1 MASTPPS
8 LQHVPPPVRCP
19 PDAPQ
24 LTLTRCRPRRPLRG
38 FSEQLR
44 EAWAERRAAQ
54 RWHKGASVEPPY
66 VEPAAEKGGAGARR
80 ALRGGRQP
88 PCSASIGGE
97 VVAVLDDERSRS
109 LQQARRTAQV
119 GPRRRRH
126 RRPPW
131 RTWAA
136 ADAAL
141 ELSKCRCWAAFM
153 VPRARLKGAHRVLEV
168 LELLARVPLVE
179 R

>member
-44 EAWAERRAAQ
+44 EAWAERRTAQ
-54 RWHKGASVEPPY
+54 RWHKGASVEPTY
-66 VEPAAEKGGAGARR
+66 VEPAPEKGSAGARR
-80 ALRGGRQP
+80 ALRSGRQP
-88 PCSASIGGE
+88 PCSASIGGK

-119 GPRRRRH
+119 GPRRRR
-126 RRPPW
+126 RRRHGGPEPLPMQPW
-131 RTWAA
+131 NYPNAA
-136 ADAAL
+136 AGQP
-141 ELSKCRCWAAFM
+141 SWS
-153 VPRARLKGAHRVLEV
+153 PGPARRRHRVLEV
-168 LELLARVPLVE
+168 LELLARARL
-179 R
+179 

>member
-1 MASTPPS
+1 MASTPPR

-136 ADAAL
+136 ADATL

-153 VPRARLKGAHRVLEV
+153 VPRAHLKAPIESWRCLNC
-168 LELLARVPLVE
+168 LLASRL
-179 R
+179 

>member
-19 PDAPQ
+19 PGAPQ
-24 LTLTRCRPRRPLRG
+24 LSLTRCRPRRPLRG

-126 RRPPW
+126 RRRRRRHGGPGPLLMQPW
-131 RTWAA
+131 NYPNAA
-136 ADAAL
+136 AGQPSWSPGPA
-141 ELSKCRCWAAFM
+141 
-153 VPRARLKGAHRVLEV
+153 
-168 LELLARVPLVE
+168 
-179 R
+179 